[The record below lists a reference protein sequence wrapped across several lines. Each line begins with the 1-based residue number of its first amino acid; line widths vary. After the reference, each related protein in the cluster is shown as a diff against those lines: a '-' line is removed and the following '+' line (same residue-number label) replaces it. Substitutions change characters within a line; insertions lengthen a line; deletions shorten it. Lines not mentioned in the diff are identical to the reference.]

1 MAELTP
7 RMKELV
13 QPYLAGIEPYDPNFT
28 PTRIN
33 LSANEN
39 TYPVPAGVREAVDAA
54 LAATPLNRY
63 PDPMSNDLRDEL
75 AAWHGVTR
83 ENICVGN
90 GGDEMLY
97 NYLLAFGGA
106 GRTLLNCPPCFSEYA
121 FFASLCQ
128 TEVRDVWRDPATFEL
143 DQAAVLAA
151 APECNL
157 AIVTSPNNP
166 TGDVAPLDFVAAL
179 CDACPGMVMVDEAY
193 VELADDSFGA
203 ATTAQGLIA
212 EHPNLVILHTLSKA
226 FGAAGTRLGYVIA
239 APEVIDVFA
248 AIRQIYSVNVLSQAA
263 ALACVRARDAYA
275 PVVAQVASERERE
288 LCALRA
294 MAAEGLP
301 VEAWP
306 SAANFVLVRTP
317 HATRVRERLRDE
329 YSILVRDFS
338 YAPGLADCLRITV
351 GTPQE
356 NDEVLAAF
364 AALVKEEMQ
373 MGRYAEVTRKTGET
387 DIVVKL
393 DLDGTGTCDI
403 STGVPFFDH
412 MLNAFGRHGLFD
424 LTVHAVG
431 DVEVDAH
438 HTVEDTGIVLGEAFC
453 QALGDKAG
461 ITRFA
466 DAAIAMDETLVMA
479 AVDISGRGQAYCELP
494 VPTERVGSFDTELAV
509 EFFYAFA
516 RDAKLTLH
524 VRELV
529 GGNSHHIIEAA
540 FKAVGRTM
548 RRACELDPRVQGIPS
563 TKGSL

>member
-1 MAELTP
+1 M
-7 RMKELV
+7 
-13 QPYLAGIEPYDPNFT
+13 
-28 PTRIN
+28 
-33 LSANEN
+33 
-39 TYPVPAGVREAVDAA
+39 
-54 LAATPLNRY
+54 
-63 PDPMSNDLRDEL
+63 
-75 AAWHGVTR
+75 
-83 ENICVGN
+83 
-90 GGDEMLY
+90 
-97 NYLLAFGGA
+97 AFGGA

-193 VELADDSFGA
+193 VEFADDSFGA

-239 APEVIDVFA
+239 APEVVDVFA

-263 ALACVRARDAYA
+263 ALACVRARDAYT
-275 PVVAQVASERERE
+275 PVVAQIASERERE

-294 MAAEGLP
+294 MAADGMP

-364 AALVKEEMQ
+364 AALVKEEM
-373 MGRYAEVTRKTGET
+373 
-387 DIVVKL
+387 
-393 DLDGTGTCDI
+393 
-403 STGVPFFDH
+403 
-412 MLNAFGRHGLFD
+412 
-424 LTVHAVG
+424 
-431 DVEVDAH
+431 
-438 HTVEDTGIVLGEAFC
+438 
-453 QALGDKAG
+453 
-461 ITRFA
+461 
-466 DAAIAMDETLVMA
+466 
-479 AVDISGRGQAYCELP
+479 
-494 VPTERVGSFDTELAV
+494 
-509 EFFYAFA
+509 
-516 RDAKLTLH
+516 
-524 VRELV
+524 
-529 GGNSHHIIEAA
+529 
-540 FKAVGRTM
+540 
-548 RRACELDPRVQGIPS
+548 
-563 TKGSL
+563 

>member
-39 TYPVPAGVREAVDAA
+39 TYSVPAGVREAVDAA

-90 GGDEMLY
+90 GGDELLY
-97 NYLLAFGGA
+97 NYLL
-106 GRTLLNCPPCFSEYA
+106 
-121 FFASLCQ
+121 
-128 TEVRDVWRDPATFEL
+128 
-143 DQAAVLAA
+143 
-151 APECNL
+151 
-157 AIVTSPNNP
+157 
-166 TGDVAPLDFVAAL
+166 
-179 CDACPGMVMVDEAY
+179 
-193 VELADDSFGA
+193 
-203 ATTAQGLIA
+203 
-212 EHPNLVILHTLSKA
+212 A

-364 AALVKEEMQ
+364 AALVKEEM
-373 MGRYAEVTRKTGET
+373 
-387 DIVVKL
+387 
-393 DLDGTGTCDI
+393 
-403 STGVPFFDH
+403 
-412 MLNAFGRHGLFD
+412 
-424 LTVHAVG
+424 
-431 DVEVDAH
+431 
-438 HTVEDTGIVLGEAFC
+438 
-453 QALGDKAG
+453 
-461 ITRFA
+461 
-466 DAAIAMDETLVMA
+466 
-479 AVDISGRGQAYCELP
+479 
-494 VPTERVGSFDTELAV
+494 
-509 EFFYAFA
+509 
-516 RDAKLTLH
+516 
-524 VRELV
+524 
-529 GGNSHHIIEAA
+529 
-540 FKAVGRTM
+540 
-548 RRACELDPRVQGIPS
+548 
-563 TKGSL
+563 

>member
-39 TYPVPAGVREAVDAA
+39 TYPVPAGVRKAVDAA

-90 GGDEMLY
+90 GGDELLY

-151 APECNL
+151 APECDL

-193 VELADDSFGA
+193 VEFADDSFGA

-226 FGAAGTRLGYVIA
+226 FGAAGARLGYVIA

-373 MGRYAEVTRKTGET
+373 MDRYAEVTRKTGET

-393 DLDGTGTCDI
+393 DLDGSGVCDI

-524 VRELV
+524 VRELA

>member
-39 TYPVPAGVREAVDAA
+39 TYPVPAGVREAIDAA

-63 PDPMSNDLRDEL
+63 PDPMSNELRDEL
-75 AAWHGVTR
+75 ATWHGVTR

-90 GGDEMLY
+90 GGDELLY

-143 DQAAVLAA
+143 DQAA
-151 APECNL
+151 
-157 AIVTSPNNP
+157 
-166 TGDVAPLDFVAAL
+166 
-179 CDACPGMVMVDEAY
+179 
-193 VELADDSFGA
+193 
-203 ATTAQGLIA
+203 
-212 EHPNLVILHTLSKA
+212 
-226 FGAAGTRLGYVIA
+226 
-239 APEVIDVFA
+239 
-248 AIRQIYSVNVLSQAA
+248 

-288 LCALRA
+288 LAALRA

-338 YAPGLADCLRITV
+338 YAPGLADCLRITA

-364 AALVKEEMQ
+364 VALVKEEM
-373 MGRYAEVTRKTGET
+373 
-387 DIVVKL
+387 
-393 DLDGTGTCDI
+393 
-403 STGVPFFDH
+403 
-412 MLNAFGRHGLFD
+412 
-424 LTVHAVG
+424 
-431 DVEVDAH
+431 
-438 HTVEDTGIVLGEAFC
+438 
-453 QALGDKAG
+453 
-461 ITRFA
+461 
-466 DAAIAMDETLVMA
+466 
-479 AVDISGRGQAYCELP
+479 
-494 VPTERVGSFDTELAV
+494 
-509 EFFYAFA
+509 
-516 RDAKLTLH
+516 
-524 VRELV
+524 
-529 GGNSHHIIEAA
+529 
-540 FKAVGRTM
+540 
-548 RRACELDPRVQGIPS
+548 
-563 TKGSL
+563 